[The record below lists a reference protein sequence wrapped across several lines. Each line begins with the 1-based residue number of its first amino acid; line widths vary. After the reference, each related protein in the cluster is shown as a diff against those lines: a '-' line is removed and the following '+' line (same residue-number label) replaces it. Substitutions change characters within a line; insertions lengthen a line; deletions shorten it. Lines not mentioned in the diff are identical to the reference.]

1 MSVQGNARSS
11 LPTEQC
17 INSLVAA
24 NKERLSQPGMGAGDR
39 ASPGHG
45 RAASS
50 RFLHSQPV
58 KWPNGKF
65 MEANSRA
72 VNLHYRSKCLQTSFG
87 AGFDVNINININIP
101 EELPGNPGCERQSQ
115 QSWKSCSARITPC
128 PRRGCSGICC
138 IPEPGNQW
146 LSSITLALV
155 CVQRGKSFLRE
166 M

>member
-1 MSVQGNARSS
+1 MQGTGPAQAMAGR
-11 LPTEQC
+11 P
-17 INSLVAA
+17 AA
-24 NKERLSQPGMGAGDR
+24 DFCTHTATP
-39 ASPGHG
+39 
-45 RAASS
+45 
-50 RFLHSQPV
+50 QPV